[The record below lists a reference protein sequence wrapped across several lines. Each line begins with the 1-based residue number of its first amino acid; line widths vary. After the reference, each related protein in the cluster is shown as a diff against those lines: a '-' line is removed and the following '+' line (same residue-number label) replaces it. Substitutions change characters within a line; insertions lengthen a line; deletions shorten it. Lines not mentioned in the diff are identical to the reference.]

1 MEGRYTIAVAHL
13 ALLGLKSK
21 GAFQFITK
29 DKKAACTCCFFS
41 VIKEWGLKMRIDQR
55 KKWYQKIKYNK
66 NFKVVSFITI
76 ILIFVV
82 GYVFITGK
90 SRMGENTTEDSTESS
105 GSLVETVVIEAPDD
119 PTADLKQYA
128 SSDTD
133 DNSVIQEYDYT
144 IQGAGSIAAKKK
156 PAKTASIR
164 NSSGDRT
171 SGGRGDG
178 GSSVVISGMENSVRV
193 ILTNGGN
200 YKQSY
205 VEFSCNTAFSVTS
218 DGKKKEYKANEL
230 VSLGSDAKASSIVVQ
245 PDSSD
250 GRITVS
256 SLSKSGGSPSYHGVL
271 DITKDSGGFLIV
283 NQVDIEQY
291 LYGVVSSEVSAS
303 YNKEALKAQAI
314 CARGFTYRKLGSNY
328 NGYNADLDD
337 TTACQVYNNFPETD
351 NSIAA
356 VQETAG
362 IVPTYNGEI
371 INAVYFSTSCG
382 TTTTSD
388 QVWGGSMPY
397 TCTRI
402 QNTALDIPHFS
413 DEDAF
418 RDFMD
423 GKTDTDVVERDYPMY
438 RWTVTYTEDE
448 MRSAI
453 ETGLSRCSDVS
464 ATSVGK
470 IESIEMTGRDDS
482 GLVKEVTIKGSDGTV
497 VVSGQ
502 NNIRVL
508 FATDGKAITEQDGS
522 ELTGWTGVPSN
533 FYYVKKD
540 NNMYILKG
548 GGYGHGVGMSQN
560 GANALA
566 GLGYSA
572 GDIIS
577 HYYNG
582 AVLSSVE

>member
-1 MEGRYTIAVAHL
+1 
-13 ALLGLKSK
+13 
-21 GAFQFITK
+21 
-29 DKKAACTCCFFS
+29 
-41 VIKEWGLKMRIDQR
+41 MRIDQR

-66 NFKVVSFITI
+66 NIKIVSFITV

-82 GYVFITGK
+82 GYMMITGK
-90 SRMGENTTEDSTESS
+90 SHVGEEMPDETSDGKESNLTETI
-105 GSLVETVVIEAPDD
+105 VIDAPDD
-119 PTADLKQYA
+119 PVADLKQYA

-133 DNSVIQEYDYT
+133 DNIEIQEYDYT
-144 IQGAGSIAAKKK
+144 IQGAGSIAAPKKK
-156 PAKTASIR
+156 EDTEDIGSTDS
-164 NSSGDRT
+164 SSGIDRGI
-171 SGGRGDG
+171 GGVGDG
-178 GSSVVISGMENSVRV
+178 GSSVVLSGLENSVRV
-193 ILTNGGN
+193 ILTNGGD

-205 VEFSCNTAFSVTS
+205 VEFSCNTGFNVIK
-218 DGKKKEYKANEL
+218 DGKKKTYKADEI
-230 VSLGSDAKASSIVVQ
+230 VSLGGDEKAGSIVVE
-245 PDSSD
+245 PESAD
-250 GRITVS
+250 GMIAVS
-256 SLSKSGGSPSYHGVL
+256 SLGKSGGVPRYHGVL
-271 DITKDSGGFLIV
+271 DITRDSSGYLIV

-291 LYGVVSSEVSAS
+291 LCGVVSSEVSSS
-303 YNKEALKAQAI
+303 YSKEALKAQAI

-362 IVPTYNGEI
+362 IVPTYDGAI

-402 QNTALDIPHFS
+402 QNTALDIPYFS
-413 DEDAF
+413 DEAAF

-423 GKTDTDVVERDYPMY
+423 GLTDTDVVERDLPMY

-448 MRSAI
+448 MRSAL

-470 IESIEMTGRDDS
+470 LKNVMVTGRDDS
-482 GLVKEVTIKGSDGTV
+482 GLVKEVTITGDAGTV

-502 NNIRVL
+502 SNIRVL

-540 NNMYILKG
+540 NDTGLYTLKG

-560 GANALA
+560 GANELA
-566 GLGYSA
+566 KLGYSA
-572 GDIIS
+572 GEIIS

-582 AVLSSVE
+582 AVLSSVEN

>member
-1 MEGRYTIAVAHL
+1 
-13 ALLGLKSK
+13 
-21 GAFQFITK
+21 
-29 DKKAACTCCFFS
+29 
-41 VIKEWGLKMRIDQR
+41 MRIDQR

-66 NFKVVSFITI
+66 NFKIVSFITI
-76 ILIFVV
+76 ILVCVV
-82 GYVFITGK
+82 GYMMITGK
-90 SRMGENTTEDSTESS
+90 NRVGEETDDNNDGNS
-105 GSLVETVVIEAPDD
+105 VETIVIEAPDD
-119 PTADLKQYA
+119 PLGDLKQYVEA
-128 SSDTD
+128 DTD
-133 DNSVIQEYDYT
+133 STEIAEYDYT
-144 IQGAGSIAAKKK
+144 IQGAGTVASKKK
-156 PAKTASIR
+156 EDKGSS
-164 NSSGDRT
+164 SSGTDRT
-171 SGGRGDG
+171 SGGSGYG

-193 ILTNGGN
+193 ILTNGGD
-200 YKQSY
+200 YYQSY
-205 VEFSCNTAFSVTS
+205 VEFTCSTGFNVTS
-218 DGKKKEYKANEL
+218 DGKKKSYKADEF
-230 VSLGSDAKASSIVVQ
+230 VSLGSDNKASSIIVE
-245 PDSSD
+245 PESSD
-250 GRITVS
+250 GMITVS
-256 SLSKSGGSPSYHGVL
+256 SLSKSSGTPRYHGAL
-271 DITKDSGGFLIV
+271 EITKDSSGYMII

-291 LYGVVSSEVSAS
+291 LYGVVSSEVSSS
-303 YNKEALKAQAI
+303 YSPEALKAMAI

-328 NGYNADLDD
+328 RGYNADLDD
-337 TTACQVYNNFPETD
+337 TTSCQVYNNFPETG
-351 NSIAA
+351 NSIDA
-356 VQETAG
+356 VQSTSG

-402 QNTALDIPHFS
+402 QNTALDIPYFS
-413 DEDAF
+413 DEAAF

-423 GKTDTDVVERDYPMY
+423 GKTDTDVVERNLPMY

-448 MRSAI
+448 MRNAV

-470 IESIEMTGRDDS
+470 IKSIMVTGRDDS
-482 GLVKEVTIKGSDGTV
+482 GLVKEVTITGDKGSV

-502 NNIRVL
+502 SNIRVL

-540 NNMYILKG
+540 NDTGLYTLKG

-560 GANALA
+560 GANELA
-566 GLGYSA
+566 KLGYTA
-572 GDIIS
+572 AQIIS

-582 AVLSSVE
+582 AVLSSVEK

>member
-1 MEGRYTIAVAHL
+1 MPDETSDGKESNLTETI
-13 ALLGLKSK
+13 
-21 GAFQFITK
+21 
-29 DKKAACTCCFFS
+29 
-41 VIKEWGLKMRIDQR
+41 VID
-55 KKWYQKIKYNK
+55 
-66 NFKVVSFITI
+66 
-76 ILIFVV
+76 
-82 GYVFITGK
+82 
-90 SRMGENTTEDSTESS
+90 
-105 GSLVETVVIEAPDD
+105 APDD
-119 PTADLKQYA
+119 PVADLKQYA

-133 DNSVIQEYDYT
+133 DNIEIQEYDYT
-144 IQGAGSIAAKKK
+144 IQGAGSIAAPKKK
-156 PAKTASIR
+156 EDTEDIGSTDS
-164 NSSGDRT
+164 SSGIDRGI
-171 SGGRGDG
+171 GGVGDG
-178 GSSVVISGMENSVRV
+178 GSSVVLSGLENSVRV
-193 ILTNGGN
+193 ILTNGGD

-205 VEFSCNTAFSVTS
+205 VEFSCNTGFNVIK
-218 DGKKKEYKANEL
+218 DGKKKTYKADEI
-230 VSLGSDAKASSIVVQ
+230 VSLGGDEKAGSIVVE
-245 PDSSD
+245 PESAD
-250 GRITVS
+250 GMIAVS
-256 SLSKSGGSPSYHGVL
+256 SLGKSGGVPRYHGVL
-271 DITKDSGGFLIV
+271 DITRDSSGYLIV

-291 LYGVVSSEVSAS
+291 LCGVVSSEVSSS
-303 YNKEALKAQAI
+303 YSKEALKAQAI

-362 IVPTYNGEI
+362 IVPTYDGAI

-402 QNTALDIPHFS
+402 QNTALDIPYFS
-413 DEDAF
+413 DEAAF

-423 GKTDTDVVERDYPMY
+423 GLTDTDVVERDLPMY

-448 MRSAI
+448 MRSAL

-470 IESIEMTGRDDS
+470 LKNVMVTGRDDS
-482 GLVKEVTIKGSDGTV
+482 GLVKEVTITGDAGTV

-502 NNIRVL
+502 SNIRVL

-540 NNMYILKG
+540 NDTGLYTLKG

-560 GANALA
+560 GANELA
-566 GLGYSA
+566 KLGYSA
-572 GDIIS
+572 GEIIS

-582 AVLSSVE
+582 AVLSSVEN